1 MHFAKPA
8 GSIWM
13 PISQVEIVAEWVENI
28 EDHSTSDGPQYVPW
42 EWKLTNAP
50 PSFSLPCQQQKCV
63 EAVACFVAIY
73 DMRWTKQN
81 NIATNL
87 NSLMDC
93 ETYQVLIHS
102 YS

>member
-1 MHFAKPA
+1 
-8 GSIWM
+8 M
-13 PISQVEIVAEWVENI
+13 PISQVEIVAERVGNI
-28 EDHSTSDGPQYVPW
+28 EDHTVQAMGHSTYYVGMITH
-42 EWKLTNAP
+42 KC
-50 PSFSLPCQQQKCV
+50 SSLFLFALSTTKV